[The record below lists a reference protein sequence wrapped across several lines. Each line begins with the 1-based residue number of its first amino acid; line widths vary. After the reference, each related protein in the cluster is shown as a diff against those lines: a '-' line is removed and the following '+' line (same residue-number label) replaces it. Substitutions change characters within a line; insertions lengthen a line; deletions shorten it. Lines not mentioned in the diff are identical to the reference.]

1 MKPVRALD
9 SPEVRLSLRAA
20 FCMTT
25 LLVLGLW
32 SPAKLDSTVLALG
45 ALWAISQDGLDQ
57 WPIRAARLRSVGIA
71 SVVGVTLGSTY
82 VALFPAK
89 TSVFVLYG
97 VMAFLAGLLEASN
110 YPSAGSYLAV
120 GSIVGAGV
128 AFSGRQLQAAVL
140 IGVGAGWVYLTALVM
155 DRRNARRNQRS
166 VLAQA
171 YRSVADL
178 FDAIGQENFTQV
190 RARTVAALDSAQDV
204 IGSDDA
210 TRARTRRPVHPDGE
224 LLALRQALVVALQCG
239 EVVSLVVG
247 RRVPVDSAIGP
258 AMRDVAQRLETVGAI
273 GAVNQLRQLRREN
286 TAASDVASAW
296 RAALRAPDVTTL
308 TRRTPFVSARTHLP
322 QRDRL
327 RFAALLT
334 AAVEVATGLSMFR
347 GGTHAFWLPLAV
359 AFIFRPDLGSVAQR
373 ALARTVGTA
382 LGTLIAAAAAALGNP
397 VLLLI
402 GLSCVM
408 AGAVPWAARKS
419 HALTVVAF
427 TPIVFVVVSALRPDQ
442 NLFVPRVI
450 DTVLAALIVLVM
462 DFFMWSRAP
471 SLRPRQLIDAARQAA
486 LIYRRDATVDDVLRR
501 HRLRRDALRAVAS
514 ARGALASAQRDH
526 RREVRHR
533 DQYLTDELNDI
544 EGAIDA
550 TTVDLL
556 SSP

>member
-1 MKPVRALD
+1 MKPVRALG

-32 SPAKLDSTVLALG
+32 SPARADSTVLALG

-57 WPIRAARLRSVGIA
+57 WRVRGARLRSVALA
-71 SVVGVTLGSTY
+71 SVVGVALGSTY

-89 TSVFVLYG
+89 TSVLALYG
-97 VMAFLAGLLEASN
+97 VVAFLAGLLEASN
-110 YPSAGSYLAV
+110 YPSAGSYLAI

-128 AFSGRQLQAAVL
+128 GFSGRQFQAAVL
-140 IGVGAGWVYLTALVM
+140 IGAGALWVYVTAYVM

-166 VLAQA
+166 ILAQA

-178 FDAIGQENFTQV
+178 FDAIGDEHFAQV
-190 RARTVAALDSAQDV
+190 RARTVAALDGAQDV
-204 IGSDDA
+204 IGSDDT
-210 TRARTRRPVHPDGE
+210 TRSLTHDAADSDDE

-239 EVVSLVVG
+239 EVVSLVAG
-247 RRVPVDSAIGP
+247 RGVRVDRAIGP
-258 AMRDVAQRLETVGAI
+258 ALRGVARRLETTGALDAVTQI
-273 GAVNQLRQLRREN
+273 GELRRET
-286 TAASDVASAW
+286 TAASDVTAAW
-296 RAALRAPDVTTL
+296 RAALRAPDVSTL
-308 TRRTPFVSARTHLP
+308 TRRTPFVSERNRLP
-322 QRDRL
+322 PSDRV

-334 AAVEVATGLSMFR
+334 IAVEIATGLAMFR

-382 LGTLIAAAAAALGNP
+382 LGTLIAVAAAAVGNP
-397 VLLLI
+397 VVLLI

-408 AGAVPWAARKS
+408 AAAVPWAARKS

-450 DTVLAALIVLVM
+450 DTGLAALIVLGV
-462 DFFMWSRAP
+462 DFLLWSRAP
-471 SLRPRQLIDAARQAA
+471 SLRPRQLIDAARLAA
-486 LIYRRDATVDDVLRR
+486 HVYQRDATVEDVLRR

-514 ARGALASAQRDH
+514 ARNALASAQRDR
-526 RREVRHR
+526 RREFRHR
-533 DQYLTDELNDI
+533 DEHFTNELDEI
-544 EGAIDA
+544 EAAIDA